1 MKKITVFEDLLTLE
15 HDDQCVMFVVSPYSL
30 VNENF
35 FVLSDG
41 DESAVFC
48 LKISD
53 TCFIMLVYNHKTKQ
67 IDFKEFNSDVDC
79 SVIARKDSL
88 PTTIH
93 YDKKGNIAITEWLY
107 VNGWGRD
114 DRFTPTKIDYMFKLN
129 KMKNVYMFTYGRVN
143 KKEMD
148 KDLNYNNV
156 SISYIIYNLSTDSV
170 IDASFNYCGKKM
182 NLREMSQ
189 HFPNLMN
196 MNLDDCY
203 DMSKNVFTDDL
214 VTLVDML
221 NI

>member
-1 MKKITVFEDLLTLE
+1 LRNITAFEDLLTLE
-15 HDDQCVMFVVSPYSL
+15 HDDQCVVFVVSPYSL

-41 DESAVFC
+41 EESAVFC

-53 TCFIMLVYNHKTKQ
+53 TCFIMLVYRHNTKQ
-67 IDFKEFNSDVDC
+67 INFKEFHSDDECTV
-79 SVIARKDSL
+79 VYRKESL

-93 YDKKGNIAITEWLY
+93 YDEKGNIKIKEWFY
-107 VNGWGRD
+107 KIGWGRD
-114 DRFTPTKIDYMFKLN
+114 NRFTPSKIDYMFKLH
-129 KMKNVYMFTYGRVN
+129 KIKNLHMFTYSRVN

-156 SISYIIYNLSTDSV
+156 FINYIIYNTAIDSV
-170 IDASFNYCGKKM
+170 IDASFHYCGKKL
-182 NLREMSQ
+182 NLREMSE
-189 HFPNLMN
+189 HFPNLVN

-203 DMSKNVFTDDL
+203 DMSKRIFTDDL
-214 VTLVDML
+214 VILVDMM